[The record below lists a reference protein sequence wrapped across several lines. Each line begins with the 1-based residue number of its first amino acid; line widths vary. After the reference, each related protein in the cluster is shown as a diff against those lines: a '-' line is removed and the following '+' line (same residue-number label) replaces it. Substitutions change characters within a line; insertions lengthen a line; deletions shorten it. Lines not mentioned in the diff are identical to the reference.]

1 MSKKETAAPLR
12 VDLYIRVS
20 GQEQA
25 IKGLSLEAQQENLEE
40 YARERGWVIVGTY
53 IDAAKTARKRMYK
66 RTNFLRMLED
76 VKQDKVD
83 LILFTRLDRWFR
95 SVADYYK
102 VMEILDAH
110 NCGWLTTQEQY
121 DTTTAGGR
129 LYINLRLS
137 IAQNEADLC
146 GERIGVVLDSKV
158 KHGTV
163 VSGKIPFGYRINKE
177 KRLEIVPQDAA
188 IILDAFEHY
197 RSSVSVRA
205 TAAYIQLT
213 YGLNWDNIRC
223 RRNLC
228 QTLYIGHYESNG
240 RVNPNFC
247 PPIVPRDL
255 YDDVQKLL
263 SNNTKANP
271 TGRVFLFTSLL
282 ICAECGHRLAGL
294 QTGYGPY
301 YRCPQHYSRRTC
313 GHKKQIR
320 ETAVEEWLF
329 TFLGDE
335 LEKQRLEW
343 EVKEA
348 RRKQAA
354 ASVDRAAIRRK
365 LSRLKE
371 LYVNEMIDL
380 EEYRRDYELYTTQL
394 AERTA
399 PSAEEERPNFEAI
412 EAILETGFR
421 KIYDG
426 LEREEKRTLWRSV
439 IKEIHVDKEWQ
450 ITRISFYRCSYTN
463 DT

>member
-1 MSKKETAAPLR
+1 MSKKEAAAPLR

-205 TAAYIQLT
+205 TAAYIQRT

-439 IKEIHVDKEWQ
+439 IKEIHVDKERQ
-450 ITRISFYRCSYTN
+450 ITRISFL
-463 DT
+463 

>member
-1 MSKKETAAPLR
+1 MGKNEVAPLR
-12 VDLYIRVS
+12 VALYVRVS

-25 IKGLSLEAQQENLEE
+25 IKGLSLEAQQESLEE
-40 YARERGWVIVGTY
+40 YARERGWVIVGVY
-53 IDAAKTARKRMYK
+53 IDAAKTARKSLGK
-66 RTNFLRMLED
+66 RTNFLRMLES
-76 VKQDKVD
+76 VKQDNVD

-163 VSGKIPFGYRINKE
+163 VSGKIPFGYRINEE
-177 KRLEIVPQDAA
+177 KRLEVVPENAA
-188 IILDAFEHY
+188 IILDPFEHY
-197 RSSVSVRA
+197 RSTVSVRA
-205 TAAYIQLT
+205 TAAYIQRT
-213 YGLNWDNIRC
+213 YGLNWDNVRC
-223 RRNLC
+223 RRNLV

-313 GHKKQIR
+313 DHKKQIR
-320 ETAVEEWLF
+320 ETTIEEWLF

-335 LEKQRLEW
+335 LKKQRLEW
-343 EVKEA
+343 DIKEA
-348 RRKQAA
+348 RRRQTAA
-354 ASVDRAAIRRK
+354 AIDRAAIHRK

-380 EEYRRDYELYTTQL
+380 EEYRRDYELYTAQL

-399 PSAEEERPNFEAI
+399 PSAEEERPNFEAV
-412 EAILETGFR
+412 EAILASGFR

-439 IKEIHVDKEWQ
+439 IKEIRVDKERQ
-450 ITRISFYRCSYTN
+450 ITGISFL
-463 DT
+463 

>member
-1 MSKKETAAPLR
+1 MAKNETAAPLR

-25 IKGLSLEAQQENLEE
+25 IKGLSLEAQQEDLEE
-40 YARERGWVIVGTY
+40 YARERGWVIVGVY
-53 IDAAKTARKRMYK
+53 IDAAKTARKRLGK

-110 NCGWLTTQEQY
+110 KCGWLTTQEQY

-163 VSGKIPFGYRINKE
+163 VSGKIPFGYRINEE
-177 KRLEIVPQDAA
+177 KRLEVVPQDAA

-197 RSSVSVRA
+197 RSTVSVRA
-205 TAAYIQLT
+205 TAAYIRQT
-213 YGLNWDNIRC
+213 YDLNWDNVRC

-240 RVNPNFC
+240 RVNPKFC

-282 ICAECGHRLAGL
+282 ICAECGHRLAGIH
-294 QTGYGPY
+294 TGYGAY
-301 YRCPQHYSRRTC
+301 YRCRTYTERKTC
-313 GHKKQIR
+313 PHKKHIKE
-320 ETAVEEWLF
+320 ETVEEWLF
-329 TFLGDE
+329 SFLGSE
-335 LEKQRLEW
+335 LEKQRLEL

-348 RRKQAA
+348 QRKQAA
-354 ASVDRAAIRRK
+354 ASLDRASIRRK

-380 EEYRRDYELYTTQL
+380 EEYRRDYELYTAQL

-399 PSAEEERPNFEAI
+399 PAAEEERPNFEAV
-412 EAILETGFR
+412 EAILANGFR

-439 IKEIHVDKEWQ
+439 IKEIRVDKERQ
-450 ITRISFYRCSYTN
+450 ITGIAFL
-463 DT
+463 

>member
-1 MSKKETAAPLR
+1 MGKNEVAPLR
-12 VDLYIRVS
+12 VALYVRVS

-25 IKGLSLEAQQENLEE
+25 IKGLSLEAQQESLEE
-40 YARERGWVIVGTY
+40 YARERGWVIVGVY
-53 IDAAKTARKRMYK
+53 IDAAKTARKSLGK
-66 RTNFLRMLED
+66 RTNFLRMLES
-76 VKQDKVD
+76 VKQDNVD

-163 VSGKIPFGYRINKE
+163 VSGKIPFGYRINEE
-177 KRLEIVPQDAA
+177 KRLEVVPENAA

-197 RSSVSVRA
+197 RSTVSVRA
-205 TAAYIQLT
+205 TAAYIQRT
-213 YGLNWDNIRC
+213 YGLNWDNVRC
-223 RRNLC
+223 RRNLV

-313 GHKKQIR
+313 DHKKQIR
-320 ETAVEEWLF
+320 ETTIEEWLF

-335 LEKQRLEW
+335 LKKQRLEW
-343 EVKEA
+343 DIKEA
-348 RRKQAA
+348 RRRQTAA
-354 ASVDRAAIRRK
+354 AIDRAAIHRK

-380 EEYRRDYELYTTQL
+380 EEYRWDYELYTAQL

-399 PSAEEERPNFEAI
+399 PSAEEERPNFEAV
-412 EAILETGFR
+412 EAILASGFR

-439 IKEIHVDKEWQ
+439 IKEIRVDKERQ
-450 ITRISFYRCSYTN
+450 ITGISFL
-463 DT
+463 

>member
-205 TAAYIQLT
+205 TAAYIKLT

-343 EVKEA
+343 KVKEA

-380 EEYRRDYELYTTQL
+380 EEYRRDYELYTAQL
-394 AERTA
+394 AERPA
-399 PSAEEERPNFEAI
+399 IHAEEERPNFEAV
-412 EAILETGFR
+412 EAILAKGFR
-421 KIYDG
+421 SIYDNF
-426 LEREEKRTLWRSV
+426 EPEEKRTLWRSV
-439 IKEIHVDKEWQ
+439 IKEIHVDKERQ
-450 ITRISFYRCSYTN
+450 ITRIVFL
-463 DT
+463 

>member
-1 MSKKETAAPLR
+1 MGKNEVAPLR
-12 VDLYIRVS
+12 VGLYIRVS
-20 GQEQA
+20 GEEQA
-25 IKGLSLEAQQENLEE
+25 IKGLSLEAQQEDLEE
-40 YARERGWVIVGTY
+40 YARERGWVISDVY
-53 IDAAKTARKRMYK
+53 IDAAKTARKRLNK
-66 RTNFLRMLED
+66 RTHFLRMLED
-76 VKQDKVD
+76 VKQDRLD

-95 SVADYYK
+95 NIADYYK
-102 VMEILDAH
+102 VLEVLEAH

-129 LYINLRLS
+129 LYITIRLA

-146 GERIGVVLDSKV
+146 GERISAVLDSKV
-158 KHGTV
+158 KRGTV
-163 VSGKIPFGYRINKE
+163 VSGKIPFGYRINEE
-177 KRLEIVPQDAA
+177 KRLEVVPENAA
-188 IILDAFEHY
+188 IILDAFKHY
-197 RSSVSVRA
+197 RSTVSVRA
-205 TAAYIQLT
+205 TAAYIQRT

-255 YDDVQKLL
+255 YEDVQKLL

-313 GHKKQIR
+313 NHKKQIR

-335 LEKQRLEW
+335 LKKQRLEW
-343 EVKEA
+343 DIKET
-348 RRKQAA
+348 RRRQTA
-354 ASVDRAAIRRK
+354 ASIDRAAIRRK

-394 AERTA
+394 VERTA
-399 PSAEEERPNFEAI
+399 PSAEEERPNFEAV
-412 EAILETGFR
+412 EAILESGFR

-426 LEREEKRTLWRSV
+426 LEREEKRTLWRSA
-439 IKEIHVDKEWQ
+439 IKEIRVDKERQ
-450 ITRISFYRCSYTN
+450 ITGISFL
-463 DT
+463 

>member
-1 MSKKETAAPLR
+1 MSFRDRPVYFTR
-12 VDLYIRVS
+12 
-20 GQEQA
+20 
-25 IKGLSLEAQQENLEE
+25 
-40 YARERGWVIVGTY
+40 
-53 IDAAKTARKRMYK
+53 
-66 RTNFLRMLED
+66 
-76 VKQDKVD
+76 DKVIIH
-83 LILFTRLDRWFR
+83 LPLVVCNLF
-95 SVADYYK
+95 
-102 VMEILDAH
+102 E
-110 NCGWLTTQEQY
+110 
-121 DTTTAGGR
+121 GR

-163 VSGKIPFGYRINKE
+163 VSGKIPFGYRINEE
-177 KRLEIVPQDAA
+177 KRLEVVPQDAA

-197 RSSVSVRA
+197 RSTVSVRA
-205 TAAYIQLT
+205 TAAYIRQT
-213 YGLNWDNIRC
+213 YGLNWDNVRC

-282 ICAECGHRLAGL
+282 ICAECGHRLDGIH
-294 QTGYGPY
+294 TGYGAY
-301 YRCPQHYSRRTC
+301 YRCRTYTERKTC
-313 GHKKQIR
+313 PHKKHIK
-320 ETAVEEWLF
+320 EEAVEEWLF
-329 TFLGDE
+329 SFLGSE

-343 EVKEA
+343 EVKETQ
-348 RRKQAA
+348 RKQAA
-354 ASVDRAAIRRK
+354 ASLDRAAIRRK

-380 EEYRRDYELYTTQL
+380 EEYRRDYELYTAQL

-399 PSAEEERPNFEAI
+399 PAAEEERPNFEAV
-412 EAILETGFR
+412 EAILASGFR

-439 IKEIHVDKEWQ
+439 IKEIRVDKERQ
-450 ITRISFYRCSYTN
+450 ITGIAFL
-463 DT
+463 

>member
-1 MSKKETAAPLR
+1 MAKNETATPLR

-25 IKGLSLEAQQENLEE
+25 IKGLSLEAQQEDLEE
-40 YARERGWVIVGTY
+40 YAKERGWVIAGVY
-53 IDAAKTARKRMYK
+53 IDAAKTARKRPGK

-95 SVADYYK
+95 NVADYYK

-163 VSGKIPFGYRINKE
+163 VSGKIPFGYRINEE
-177 KRLEIVPQDAA
+177 KRLEVVPENAA

-197 RSSVSVRA
+197 RSTVSVRA
-205 TAAYIQLT
+205 TAAYIQRT

-271 TGRVFLFTSLL
+271 TGRVFLFTSIL

-313 GHKKQIR
+313 DHKKQIR

-354 ASVDRAAIRRK
+354 ASIDRAAIRRK

-380 EEYRRDYELYTTQL
+380 EEYRRDYELYTAQL

-399 PSAEEERPNFEAI
+399 PAAEKERPNFEAI
-412 EAILETGFR
+412 ETILETGFR

-439 IKEIHVDKEWQ
+439 IKEIHVDKERQ
-450 ITRISFYRCSYTN
+450 ITRIVFL
-463 DT
+463 

>member
-1 MSKKETAAPLR
+1 MTKKETAAPLR

-40 YARERGWVIVGTY
+40 YVRERGWVIVGTY

-205 TAAYIQLT
+205 TAAYIQRT

-255 YDDVQKLL
+255 YEDVQKLL

-313 GHKKQIR
+313 NHKKQIR

-439 IKEIHVDKEWQ
+439 IKEIHVDKERQ
-450 ITRISFYRCSYTN
+450 ITRISFL
-463 DT
+463 

>member
-263 SNNTKANP
+263 SNNTKENP
-271 TGRVFLFTSLL
+271 
-282 ICAECGHRLAGL
+282 
-294 QTGYGPY
+294 
-301 YRCPQHYSRRTC
+301 CPQHYSRRTC

-371 LYVNEMIDL
+371 LYVNKMIDL

-399 PSAEEERPNFEAI
+399 PSAAEERPNFEAI

-439 IKEIHVDKEWQ
+439 IKEIHVDKERQ
-450 ITRISFYRCSYTN
+450 ITRISFL
-463 DT
+463 

>member
-1 MSKKETAAPLR
+1 MKKNEAASPLR

-66 RTNFLRMLED
+66 RTNFLRILED

-263 SNNTKANP
+263 SNNTKENP
-271 TGRVFLFTSLL
+271 
-282 ICAECGHRLAGL
+282 
-294 QTGYGPY
+294 
-301 YRCPQHYSRRTC
+301 CPQHYSRRTC

-371 LYVNEMIDL
+371 LYVNKMIDL

-439 IKEIHVDKEWQ
+439 IKEIHVDKERQ
-450 ITRISFYRCSYTN
+450 ITRISFL
-463 DT
+463 

>member
-1 MSKKETAAPLR
+1 MLFRSMGKNEVAPLR
-12 VDLYIRVS
+12 VGLYIRVS
-20 GQEQA
+20 GEEQA
-25 IKGLSLEAQQENLEE
+25 IKGLSLEAQQEDLEE
-40 YARERGWVIVGTY
+40 YARERGWVISDVY
-53 IDAAKTARKRMYK
+53 IDAAKTARKRLNK
-66 RTNFLRMLED
+66 RTHFLRMLED
-76 VKQDKVD
+76 VKQDRLD

-95 SVADYYK
+95 NIADYYK
-102 VMEILDAH
+102 VLEVLEAH

-129 LYINLRLS
+129 LYITIRLA

-146 GERIGVVLDSKV
+146 GERISAVLDSKV
-158 KHGTV
+158 KRGTV
-163 VSGKIPFGYRINKE
+163 VSGKIPFGYRINE
-177 KRLEIVPQDAA
+177 EQRLEVVPENAA
-188 IILDAFEHY
+188 IILDAFKHY
-197 RSSVSVRA
+197 RSTVSVRA
-205 TAAYIQLT
+205 TAAYIQRT

-255 YDDVQKLL
+255 YEDVQKLL

-313 GHKKQIR
+313 NHKKQIR

-335 LEKQRLEW
+335 LKKQRLEW
-343 EVKEA
+343 DIKET
-348 RRKQAA
+348 RRRQTA
-354 ASVDRAAIRRK
+354 ASIDRAAIRRK

-394 AERTA
+394 VERTA
-399 PSAEEERPNFEAI
+399 PSAEEERPNFEAV
-412 EAILETGFR
+412 EAILASGFR

-426 LEREEKRTLWRSV
+426 LEREEKRTLWRSA
-439 IKEIHVDKEWQ
+439 IKEIRVDKERQ
-450 ITRISFYRCSYTN
+450 ITGISFL
-463 DT
+463 

>member
-1 MSKKETAAPLR
+1 MGKNETATPLR

-439 IKEIHVDKEWQ
+439 IKEIHVDKERQ
-450 ITRISFYRCSYTN
+450 ITRISFL
-463 DT
+463 

>member
-1 MSKKETAAPLR
+1 MSKKEAAAPLR

-271 TGRVFLFTSLL
+271 
-282 ICAECGHRLAGL
+282 
-294 QTGYGPY
+294 
-301 YRCPQHYSRRTC
+301 CPQHYSRRTC

-371 LYVNEMIDL
+371 LYVNKMIDL

-439 IKEIHVDKEWQ
+439 IKEIHVDKERQ
-450 ITRISFYRCSYTN
+450 ITRISFL
-463 DT
+463 

>member
-66 RTNFLRMLED
+66 RTNFLRILED

-205 TAAYIQLT
+205 TAAYIKLT

-247 PPIVPRDL
+247 RPIVPRDL

-271 TGRVFLFTSLL
+271 
-282 ICAECGHRLAGL
+282 
-294 QTGYGPY
+294 
-301 YRCPQHYSRRTC
+301 CPQHYSRRTC

-439 IKEIHVDKEWQ
+439 IKEIHVDKERQ
-450 ITRISFYRCSYTN
+450 ITRISFL
-463 DT
+463 

>member
-1 MSKKETAAPLR
+1 MSKKEAAAPLR

-95 SVADYYK
+95 SVTGYYK

-271 TGRVFLFTSLL
+271 
-282 ICAECGHRLAGL
+282 
-294 QTGYGPY
+294 
-301 YRCPQHYSRRTC
+301 CPQHYSRRTC

-399 PSAEEERPNFEAI
+399 PSAEEERPNFETI

-439 IKEIHVDKEWQ
+439 IKEIHVDKERQ
-450 ITRISFYRCSYTN
+450 ITRISFL
-463 DT
+463 

>member
-1 MSKKETAAPLR
+1 MT
-12 VDLYIRVS
+12 
-20 GQEQA
+20 
-25 IKGLSLEAQQENLEE
+25 
-40 YARERGWVIVGTY
+40 
-53 IDAAKTARKRMYK
+53 
-66 RTNFLRMLED
+66 
-76 VKQDKVD
+76 
-83 LILFTRLDRWFR
+83 
-95 SVADYYK
+95 
-102 VMEILDAH
+102 
-110 NCGWLTTQEQY
+110 
-121 DTTTAGGR
+121 
-129 LYINLRLS
+129 
-137 IAQNEADLC
+137 
-146 GERIGVVLDSKV
+146 GV
-158 KHGTV
+158 
-163 VSGKIPFGYRINKE
+163 
-177 KRLEIVPQDAA
+177 
-188 IILDAFEHY
+188 
-197 RSSVSVRA
+197 
-205 TAAYIQLT
+205 
-213 YGLNWDNIRC
+213 
-223 RRNLC
+223 
-228 QTLYIGHYESNG
+228 QTCALPIYIGHYESNG

-426 LEREEKRTLWRSV
+426 LEREEKRTLWRSA
-439 IKEIHVDKEWQ
+439 IKEIHVNNNNE
-450 ITRISFYRCSYTN
+450 IVRIVFL
-463 DT
+463 

>member
-1 MSKKETAAPLR
+1 M
-12 VDLYIRVS
+12 
-20 GQEQA
+20 
-25 IKGLSLEAQQENLEE
+25 
-40 YARERGWVIVGTY
+40 IVGTY

-263 SNNTKANP
+263 SNNTKENP
-271 TGRVFLFTSLL
+271 
-282 ICAECGHRLAGL
+282 
-294 QTGYGPY
+294 
-301 YRCPQHYSRRTC
+301 CPQHYSRRTC

-371 LYVNEMIDL
+371 LYVNKMIDL

-399 PSAEEERPNFEAI
+399 PSAAEERPNFEAI

-439 IKEIHVDKEWQ
+439 IKEIHVDKERQ
-450 ITRISFYRCSYTN
+450 ITRISFL
-463 DT
+463 

>member
-1 MSKKETAAPLR
+1 MGKNEVAPLR
-12 VDLYIRVS
+12 VGLYIRVS
-20 GQEQA
+20 GEEQA
-25 IKGLSLEAQQENLEE
+25 IKGLSLEAQQEDLEE
-40 YARERGWVIVGTY
+40 YARERGWVISDVY
-53 IDAAKTARKRMYK
+53 IDAAKTARKRLNK
-66 RTNFLRMLED
+66 RTHFLRMLED
-76 VKQDKVD
+76 VKQDRLD

-95 SVADYYK
+95 NIADYYK
-102 VMEILDAH
+102 VLEVLEAH

-129 LYINLRLS
+129 LYITIRLA

-146 GERIGVVLDSKV
+146 GERISAVLDSKV
-158 KHGTV
+158 KRGTV
-163 VSGKIPFGYRINKE
+163 VSGKIPFGYRINEE
-177 KRLEIVPQDAA
+177 KRLEVVPENAA
-188 IILDAFEHY
+188 IILDAFKHY
-197 RSSVSVRA
+197 RSTVSVRA
-205 TAAYIQLT
+205 TAAYIQRT

-255 YDDVQKLL
+255 YEDVQKLL

-313 GHKKQIR
+313 NHKKQIR

-335 LEKQRLEW
+335 LKKQRLEW
-343 EVKEA
+343 DIKET
-348 RRKQAA
+348 RRRQTA
-354 ASVDRAAIRRK
+354 ASIDRAAIRRK

-394 AERTA
+394 VERTA
-399 PSAEEERPNFEAI
+399 PSAEEERPNFEAV
-412 EAILETGFR
+412 EAILESGFR

-426 LEREEKRTLWRSV
+426 MEREENRTLWRSV
-439 IKEIHVDKEWQ
+439 IGVRYKTLSPAKPRPQ
-450 ITRISFYRCSYTN
+450 SRI
-463 DT
+463 

>member
-247 PPIVPRDL
+247 RPIVPRDL

-439 IKEIHVDKEWQ
+439 IKEIHVDKERQ
-450 ITRISFYRCSYTN
+450 ITRISFL
-463 DT
+463 

>member
-1 MSKKETAAPLR
+1 MGKNETATPLR

-40 YARERGWVIVGTY
+40 YARERGWVIVGVY
-53 IDAAKTARKRMYK
+53 IDAAKTARKRLGK

-163 VSGKIPFGYRINKE
+163 VSGKIPFGYRINEE

-271 TGRVFLFTSLL
+271 
-282 ICAECGHRLAGL
+282 
-294 QTGYGPY
+294 
-301 YRCPQHYSRRTC
+301 CPQHYSRRTC

-439 IKEIHVDKEWQ
+439 IKEIHVDKERQ
-450 ITRISFYRCSYTN
+450 ITRISFL
-463 DT
+463 

>member
-1 MSKKETAAPLR
+1 MAKKEAATPLR

-25 IKGLSLEAQQENLEE
+25 IKGLSLEAQQEDLEE
-40 YARERGWVIVGTY
+40 YAKERGWVIVGTY
-53 IDAAKTARKRMYK
+53 IDAAKTARKRLGK

-163 VSGKIPFGYRINKE
+163 VSGKIPFGYWINEE
-177 KRLEIVPQDAA
+177 KRLEVVPENAA

-197 RSSVSVRA
+197 RSTVSVRA
-205 TAAYIQLT
+205 TAAYIQRT
-213 YGLNWDNIRC
+213 YGLNRDNIRC

-271 TGRVFLFTSLL
+271 TGRVFPFTSIL

-313 GHKKQIR
+313 DHKKQIR
-320 ETAVEEWLF
+320 ESAVEEWLF

-380 EEYRRDYELYTTQL
+380 EEYRRDYELYAAQL
-394 AERTA
+394 TERTIPA
-399 PSAEEERPNFEAI
+399 VGEERPNFEAI

-439 IKEIHVDKEWQ
+439 IKEIHVDKERQ
-450 ITRISFYRCSYTN
+450 ITSIVFL
-463 DT
+463 

>member
-1 MSKKETAAPLR
+1 MGKNETAAPLR

-25 IKGLSLEAQQENLEE
+25 IKGLSLEAQQEDLEE
-40 YARERGWVIVGTY
+40 YAKERGWVIVGVY
-53 IDAAKTARKRMYK
+53 IDAAKTARKRLGK

-163 VSGKIPFGYRINKE
+163 VSGKIPFGYRINEE
-177 KRLEIVPQDAA
+177 KRLEVVPENAA

-197 RSSVSVRA
+197 RSTVSVRA
-205 TAAYIQLT
+205 TAAYIQRT

-228 QTLYIGHYESNG
+228 QTLYIGRYESNG

-271 TGRVFLFTSLL
+271 TGRVFLFTSIL

-313 GHKKQIR
+313 DHKKQIR
-320 ETAVEEWLF
+320 EPAVEEWLF
-329 TFLGDE
+329 TFLGGE

-348 RRKQAA
+348 RRKQAT
-354 ASVDRAAIRRK
+354 ASIDRVAIRRK

-380 EEYRRDYELYTTQL
+380 EEYRRDYELYTAQL

-399 PSAEEERPNFEAI
+399 PAAEEERPNFEAI

-439 IKEIHVDKEWQ
+439 IKEIHVDKERQ
-450 ITRISFYRCSYTN
+450 ITRIVFL
-463 DT
+463 

>member
-1 MSKKETAAPLR
+1 MGKNEVAPLR
-12 VDLYIRVS
+12 VALYVRVS

-25 IKGLSLEAQQENLEE
+25 IKGLSLEAQQESLEE
-40 YARERGWVIVGTY
+40 YARERGWVIVGVY
-53 IDAAKTARKRMYK
+53 IDAAKTARKSLGK
-66 RTNFLRMLED
+66 RTNFLRMLES
-76 VKQDKVD
+76 VKQDNVD

-163 VSGKIPFGYRINKE
+163 VSGKIPFGYRINEE
-177 KRLEIVPQDAA
+177 KRLEVVPENAA

-197 RSSVSVRA
+197 RSTVSVRA
-205 TAAYIQLT
+205 TAAYIQRT
-213 YGLNWDNIRC
+213 YGLNWDNVRC
-223 RRNLC
+223 RRNLA

-313 GHKKQIR
+313 DHKKQIR

-335 LEKQRLEW
+335 LKKQRLEW
-343 EVKEA
+343 DIKEA
-348 RRKQAA
+348 RRRQTA
-354 ASVDRAAIRRK
+354 ASIDRAAIRRK

-380 EEYRRDYELYTTQL
+380 EEYRRDYELYTAQL

-399 PSAEEERPNFEAI
+399 PSAEEERPNFEAV
-412 EAILETGFR
+412 EAILASGFR

-426 LEREEKRTLWRSV
+426 LERGEKRTLWRSV
-439 IKEIHVDKEWQ
+439 IKEIRVDKERQ
-450 ITRISFYRCSYTN
+450 ITGISFL
-463 DT
+463 

>member
-271 TGRVFLFTSLL
+271 
-282 ICAECGHRLAGL
+282 
-294 QTGYGPY
+294 
-301 YRCPQHYSRRTC
+301 CPQHYSRRTC

-399 PSAEEERPNFEAI
+399 PSAEEERPSFEAI

-439 IKEIHVDKEWQ
+439 IKEIHVDKERQ
-450 ITRISFYRCSYTN
+450 ITRISFL
-463 DT
+463 

>member
-1 MSKKETAAPLR
+1 MSKKEAAAPLR

-263 SNNTKANP
+263 SNNTKENP
-271 TGRVFLFTSLL
+271 
-282 ICAECGHRLAGL
+282 
-294 QTGYGPY
+294 
-301 YRCPQHYSRRTC
+301 CPQHYSRRTC

-399 PSAEEERPNFEAI
+399 PSAEEERPNFETI

-439 IKEIHVDKEWQ
+439 IKEIHVDKERQ
-450 ITRISFYRCSYTN
+450 ITRISFL
-463 DT
+463 